1 MLKHFAAATLGFAVL
16 FGAIGPA
23 AAGKTRHHWN
33 DQYDSP
39 YAYSYNDQSTNYA
52 KRRSQSEPNIKL
64 DSRPR
69 PCGAI
74 CDPNGLT
81 KGVALD

>member
-23 AAGKTRHHWN
+23 AAGKLRHHWI

-39 YAYSYNDQSTNYA
+39 YAYSYNDQSTN
-52 KRRSQSEPNIKL
+52 
-64 DSRPR
+64 
-69 PCGAI
+69 
-74 CDPNGLT
+74 
-81 KGVALD
+81 